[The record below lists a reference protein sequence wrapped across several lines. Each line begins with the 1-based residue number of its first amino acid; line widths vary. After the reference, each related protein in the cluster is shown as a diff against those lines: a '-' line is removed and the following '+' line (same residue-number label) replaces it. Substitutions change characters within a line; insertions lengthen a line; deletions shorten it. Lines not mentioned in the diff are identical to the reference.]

1 MIDKYHSAVDEL
13 LPAELELMMPD
24 IETVHLGL
32 APGHSR
38 YKYFNDLFLILL
50 LDRLKTSCMF
60 IIG

>member
-32 APGHSR
+32 VPGHSR
-38 YKYFNDLFLILL
+38 YK
-50 LDRLKTSCMF
+50 MM
-60 IIG
+60 